1 MQAMVGALIR
11 NFIDARVR
19 PTSQAITRIGPIE
32 ESPPAS
38 CSVLFLP
45 DLCIGANSQ
54 PDWFVRE
61 TTSLF
66 LERSAAG
73 KQTVAYVRSLDMLR
87 QVYGDTLSEL
97 LSEPRQYPQLVVEP

>member
-1 MQAMVGALIR
+1 MVGALIR